1 MKASRPSLDIYSL
14 NKSSLLTLEP
24 DVEVEEAEDVSD
36 EVLLNKEELKR
47 PKLSLPCDRPP
58 CEARRAKANEYELL
72 IRNMVRIRATN
83 DLSEDISQRNRHV
96 SHLVGSD
103 RNKRVG
109 HLKQHP
115 LHTPLMT
122 PLRTDPVCG
131 TFVCQQN
138 D

>member
-14 NKSSLLTLEP
+14 SKSSLLTLEP

-103 RNKRVG
+103 TETSGSRTMPTHQHLGGSRPAKREESTTTCASR
-109 HLKQHP
+109 QP
-115 LHTPLMT
+115 
-122 PLRTDPVCG
+122 
-131 TFVCQQN
+131 
-138 D
+138 